1 MVEKVCFHHQYAY
14 YLQMNYCYY
23 MSNSKQAVPLF
34 KKLSVHFKLIV
45 VTRINLMEYYMHI

>member
-23 MSNSKQAVPLF
+23 ISNSKQAVPLF